1 MEWKLLDLPSN
12 TEEIDLSNLGLTSA
26 YYLERLCAVKGI
38 NLSGN
43 QLHESVSLSALLM
56 CERLTLQK

>member
-1 MEWKLLDLPSN
+1 MEWKLVDLPLGA
-12 TEEIDLSNLGLTSA
+12 EEVDLSNLGLTSA

-43 QLHESVSLSALLM
+43 QLNESVSLSALLT
-56 CERLTLQK
+56 CERLVLQK